1 MTDLVRTFATTISGK
16 PEATTTLIG
25 SFGDNEMAET
35 EHARL
40 NLDIRGN
47 MKLAFQGTMTQA
59 EVAATVIELARR
71 FGARTQ
77 CHLIIRSIPDEVIP
91 TVLPQLREMAE
102 YEVRMWQ
109 LRQNEIEGSDISER
123 WISLPAAPA

>member
-1 MTDLVRTFATTISGK
+1 MTDLVRTFAHTISGK

-25 SFGDNEMAET
+25 SFGDEETAET
-35 EHARL
+35 ARARL
-40 NLDIRGN
+40 NLDLRGQI
-47 MKLAFQGTMTQA
+47 KLAYQGTMTQA
-59 EVAATVIELARR
+59 EVTETVLELARR
-71 FGARTQ
+71 FGARSQ

-109 LRQNEIEGSDISER
+109 LRQDEIQGSEISER
-123 WISLPAAPA
+123 WISLPVTPA